1 MKTPSFTTGL
11 AALTLAFAGFAFAG
25 DLHREHKMM
34 VKLDTGDAEVI
45 EADIT
50 DLEIGESRSFVTDSG
65 RSVDMIRTADGMEVY
80 IDGELLDMDF
90 HGDHG
95 NNVVLHDE
103 FEIECHSDGEEED
116 CTHDAIFIS
125 DTGDLHEI
133 DGDHIKVIR
142 KSIEVVC
149 DEDSEDCDTNVWVA
163 EGDDVDVLH
172 EAHGEGHKVIRIH
185 KKD

>member
-1 MKTPSFTTGL
+1 MFERVAQARAVEGVASATPLHLGL
-11 AALTLAFAGFAFAG
+11 MTWHNAEAGQKYSIFAIGVEPTDWPFRDAG
-25 DLHREHKMM
+25 
-34 VKLDTGDAEVI
+34 V
-45 EADIT
+45 
-50 DLEIGESRSFVTDSG
+50 
-65 RSVDMIRTADGMEVY
+65 
-80 IDGELLDMDF
+80 
-90 HGDHG
+90 
-95 NNVVLHDE
+95 
-103 FEIECHSDGEEED
+103 
-116 CTHDAIFIS
+116 
-125 DTGDLHEI
+125 TGDLHEI